1 MFIVLGD
8 HLESSTG
15 QLTTDNWPQLT
26 TGQLTTEHWVT
37 TLKYGLPTF
46 NIINLGHFSSDSS
59 LAIHDKNEYL

>member
-15 QLTTDNWPQLT
+15 QLTTGQLT